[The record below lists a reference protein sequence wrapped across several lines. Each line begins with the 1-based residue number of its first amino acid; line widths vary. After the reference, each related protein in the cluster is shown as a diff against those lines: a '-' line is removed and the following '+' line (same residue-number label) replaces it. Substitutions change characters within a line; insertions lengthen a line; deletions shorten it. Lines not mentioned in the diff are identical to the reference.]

1 MQPNGIGIALDEFVD
16 VYAIYCFGAPNSH
29 LFPVDEYKHELLSSF
44 LLRGLLGRGEPFL
57 LFRHVMILV
66 GKCHIKSRRSVEI
79 RRVAFV
85 DECTIPNSEVANV
98 RSGENSEQILDV
110 RS

>member
-66 GKCHIKSRRSVEI
+66 GKCHIKVDEAERLEI
-79 RRVAFV
+79 RRVAIRGRVYHPEF
-85 DECTIPNSEVANV
+85 
-98 RSGENSEQILDV
+98 
-110 RS
+110 